1 MWLKRMYE
9 STNQELVY
17 YIYYLFYLLVKPV
30 LSYFSIKLFTSE
42 KTLCTSNTSTRC
54 CSGSWCVRVPCSF
67 LYKIIYNQ
75 HFSLTQAVFKFQSV
89 SLLTSKRPKQLSWET
104 QCDISQKNY
113 KKTITSTVQWIL
125 VLLYVN
131 CNHIGACDFKSGL
144 SMFEI

>member
-1 MWLKRMYE
+1 MCLHQWIHTYQGLAYLCFP
-9 STNQELVY
+9 STCQSCLVLVFDQVV
-17 YIYYLFYLLVKPV
+17 YIW
-30 LSYFSIKLFTSE
+30 
-42 KTLCTSNTSTRC
+42 KTLCTSDTSTRC
-54 CSGSWCVRVPCSF
+54 CSGCWCVRVPRSF

-104 QCDISQKNY
+104 QCDISQKNQ